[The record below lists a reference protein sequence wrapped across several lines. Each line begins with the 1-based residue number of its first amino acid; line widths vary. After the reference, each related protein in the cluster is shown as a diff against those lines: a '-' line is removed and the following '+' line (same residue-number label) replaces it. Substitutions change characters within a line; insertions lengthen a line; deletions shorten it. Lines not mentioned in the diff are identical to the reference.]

1 MRSRLI
7 LCLVVAV
14 ATLAA
19 ACSES
24 GGSTTPADVL
34 DDNAVTIGS
43 FNFPESVLL
52 AELYAQAL
60 ESHGIPVVRVLNLGP
75 RELVEPAL
83 QKGLVELVP
92 EYAGSLLRFL
102 VGDSSASTID
112 ETREELGAALQRRGL
127 AALESA
133 PAQDENGFVVT
144 SELAGRLGL
153 RTLSDLADEPGLVLG
168 GPPECPQRRLCEP
181 GLEGTYGIAFDSFV
195 PLDQSGPLT
204 SDALVRGVVDVAL
217 LFTTSPEIVR
227 HGFVLLEDDRHLQ
240 PADHVTPV
248 VHAGVLDR
256 FGPEL
261 ADIIDGVSALLTTDE
276 LRDLNA
282 EIAIEGRSPR
292 AVAREWL
299 RAQGL
304 MADAG

>member
-1 MRSRLI
+1 V
-7 LCLVVAV
+7 CLVVAA

-19 ACSES
+19 ACGEG
-24 GGSTTPADVL
+24 GGSATTADAL
-34 DDNAVTIGS
+34 DDDAVTIGS

-60 ESHGIPVVRVLNLGP
+60 ESHDIPVVRALNLGP

-83 QKGLVELVP
+83 QRGLVELVP

-102 VGDSSASTID
+102 VGDSSASSID
-112 ETREELGAALQRRGL
+112 ETRAELGAALQRRGL
-127 AALESA
+127 AALDSA
-133 PAQDENGFVVT
+133 PAQDRNGFVVT

-153 RTLSDLADEPGLVLG
+153 RALSDLADEPGLVLG

-195 PLDQSGPLT
+195 PLDQGGPLT
-204 SDALVRGVVDVAL
+204 IDALVRGVVDVAL
-217 LFTTSPEIVR
+217 LFTTSSEIVR

-248 VHAGVLDR
+248 IHVAVLDR
-256 FGPEL
+256 FGSEL
-261 ADIIDGVSALLTTDE
+261 ADVVDAVSALLTTE
-276 LRDLNA
+276 QLRVLNA
-282 EIAIEGRSPR
+282 EIEIGGRSPQ

-299 RAQGL
+299 AAHGL
-304 MADAG
+304 LADEG